1 MEQTDNFAYLLPFI
15 FFIFGTIFL
24 IANRWSPGSPRY
36 WGLGYI
42 CAALGFAF
50 PMLAYWLPLPIQAIF
65 SNLFFFAAF
74 FSYGQALLV
83 RFKRPTWFWTRF
95 EFAIGAF
102 AVVCWLIVVRE
113 DLRSQLAIGDASLAV
128 LLAISIVA
136 VWKHA
141 RSPIDRLLVGMAS
154 LVVIET
160 TVRVTVLLVST
171 SAGDFSSLDLFLSS
185 DYAFLM
191 QVFASVV
198 GFVMALTVLGSV
210 VVDVVT
216 GHRRAAEHD
225 PLTDLLNRRGFE
237 QALPEPVDGVF
248 PAGAVIIGDIDH
260 FKQVNDRF
268 GHAAGDHVIIGFAE
282 RLKASFRN
290 ASAIARFGGEEFV
303 TFLPDVSRTD
313 AADMAEEARLAF
325 EAMDWS
331 GQGVLGSITAS
342 FGVSTTAPGDHSV
355 HDAIARADACLYVA
369 KNAGRNRVISEG
381 QRPPDSPPTLRVV
394 S

>member
-1 MEQTDNFAYLLPFI
+1 MGARLHLRGTGLCLSSSGLLV
-15 FFIFGTIFL
+15 
-24 IANRWSPGSPRY
+24 AVSHPGDLFQS
-36 WGLGYI
+36 
-42 CAALGFAF
+42 AL
-50 PMLAYWLPLPIQAIF
+50 
-65 SNLFFFAAF
+65 FAAF

-141 RSPIDRLLVGMAS
+141 RSPIDRMLVGTAS
-154 LVVIET
+154 LVVAET
-160 TVRVTVLLVST
+160 VVRVAVLLAST
-171 SAGDFSSLDLFLSS
+171 SAGDFASLDQFFVS

-191 QVFASVV
+191 QVFASIV

-237 QALPEPVDGVF
+237 QALPQAVDGAF

-282 RLKASFRN
+282 RLKASFKN

-303 TFLPDVSRTD
+303 TFLPDVSRAD

-325 EAMDWS
+325 EALDWS